1 MSQKKIKVRPGKTQ
15 SKFGFI
21 VGIVFCI
28 IGCVVVIPIFG
39 PFGILWTGVAVV
51 ITVMNFKNG
60 FSDEGVATHEI
71 IIDESED
78 ATEQDWNAVG
88 GNRSVQNEDGDIE
101 AKLKKLNS
109 LYEQRLITSSE
120 YEEKRKELLDKF

>member
-60 FSDEGVATHEI
+60 FSA
-71 IIDESED
+71 
-78 ATEQDWNAVG
+78 
-88 GNRSVQNEDGDIE
+88 
-101 AKLKKLNS
+101 
-109 LYEQRLITSSE
+109 
-120 YEEKRKELLDKF
+120 

>member
-1 MSQKKIKVRPGKTQ
+1 MPQRRIKVKPGKTQ

-28 IGCVVVIPIFG
+28 IGCVVAIPLFG
-39 PFGILWTGVAVV
+39 PFGILWTGIAVV

-71 IIDESED
+71 IIDETD
-78 ATEQDWNAVG
+78 NVTELNRNAFG
-88 GNRSVQNEDGDIE
+88 DDRREESAGDDIE
-101 AKLKKLNS
+101 VKLKKLNS
-109 LYEQRLITSSE
+109 LYEQGLITASE
-120 YEEKRKELLDKF
+120 FEAKRKELLDEF